1 MESFQVRGKTFYII
15 DADTVLCPQDEKY
28 LVSEGLAVMAGEM
41 WQYNPRLAEL
51 IVAKAEQERS
61 GH

>member
-1 MESFQVRGKTFYII
+1 MQAFTMRGKTFYVV
-15 DADTVLCPQDEKY
+15 DEDTVLCPQDEKY
-28 LVSEGLAVMAGEM
+28 LVSAGLEEMAGEM

-51 IVAKAEQERS
+51 IICKAETERI

>member
-1 MESFQVRGKTFYII
+1 MESFVVRGKTFFII
-15 DADTVLCPQDEKY
+15 DGDTVLCPQDEKY
-28 LVSEGLAVMAGEM
+28 LVSEGLAEMAGEM

-51 IVAKAEQERS
+51 IILKAEEGRI

>member
-1 MESFQVRGKTFYII
+1 MQAFTMRGKVFYAI
-15 DADTVLCPQDEKY
+15 DEDTVLCPQDEKY

-51 IVAKAEQERS
+51 IATKAEQERT